1 MPVKDNQRQLLGDLG
16 HRFADAALVAAT
28 GTRAR
33 TFSKGHGRLEVRR
46 LWTSTALA
54 GSRDWPGLAQ
64 ALCLERE
71 GCARTPARCG
81 GSGSMP

>member
-1 MPVKDNQRQLLGDLG
+1 MPVKDNQRQLLGDLA

-81 GSGSMP
+81 GSGSMV